1 MTEARTPQIRHSA
14 WHVPK
19 SERSIFYTRVDAL
32 REDDPPLGVEPA
44 ADNNVIKVTEYC
56 LFMRTSNGSM
66 YGGRR
71 SMSWWATIVTV
82 FSFFF
87 FSLGTYVAF
96 RYQHEH
102 EGYSGA
108 ALSFFLENWDV
119 PIGISLAFFLG
130 CFWIFIPW
138 RTQLPIIFNRK
149 TRRVTCMIQGKCLSE
164 RWDHLQAYIK
174 DVTSFAAGSGP
185 INEGVLTLAFP
196 YVKPDSRNGDWHLR
210 IGIYATSDHPQAVIN
225 RGIYGAAQVW
235 EYIRLYMREGAD
247 ALPPS
252 CALAPYAISSAREA
266 VRQFNPLKVLRV
278 QHPAWLIVA
287 MPFFLFIALPVAPLV
302 MLGDIFYMWLDRI
315 LPRRKWPQALIDACD
330 GVWDG
335 KDD

>member
-14 WHVPK
+14 RHVPK

-32 REDDPPLGVEPA
+32 RVDDPPLGVEPA
-44 ADNNVIKVTEYC
+44 ADNNIMKITEDC
-56 LFMRTSNGSM
+56 LFMRTAMSSM
-66 YGGRR
+66 YGGRN
-71 SMSWWATIVTV
+71 SMSWWAAVATPFI
-82 FSFFF
+82 FLFFCGIEYWGF
-87 FSLGTYVAF
+87 LHD
-96 RYQHEH
+96 RDQN
-102 EGYSGA
+102 GYSAG
-108 ALSFFLENWDV
+108 ALSHYLENWYY
-119 PIGISLAFFLG
+119 PAGITAAFFLG
-130 CFWIFIPW
+130 CFWMFIPW

-149 TRRVTCMIQGKCLSE
+149 TRRITCMIQGKCLSE
-164 RWDHLQAYIK
+164 RWDHLDAYIK
-174 DVTSFAAGSGP
+174 DVTSFAAGSGT

-235 EYIRLYMREGAD
+235 EYIRLYMRDGAG

-252 CALAPYAISSAREA
+252 CALAPYTISSAREA
-266 VRQFNPLKVLRV
+266 VQQFNPLKVLRV

-287 MPFFLFIALPVAPLV
+287 VPIFLFIALPGAPLV
-302 MLGDIFYMWLDRI
+302 MLGDIFYMWLNRI